1 MQITKPLSV
10 TEQQLAQLD
19 LHSFL
24 NILNIISGE
33 LQLLKLDLEDE
44 AALPETTQFTAGLLE
59 LVRAGRLHDEASRQA
74 ASLHAAFLKEWSAE
88 QRHRPQLAN
97 RSPASEGA
105 GNLDSILKVMAVR
118 LREYQERTRTGTV
131 WRAHSIRELTE
142 NLVNFFAALEKNSK
156 GRYHILFNIA
166 AQEPA
171 DYLVNLKIES
181 VDEDIIFMPPVLQD
195 VFRDVVANA
204 RKYTPPGGHIDAGLR
219 DNGHNLRLVVQ
230 DTGCGIPAD
239 EIERVVDFGYRAT
252 NVQSKATKGGGF
264 GLTKAY
270 YLTCKL
276 GGSMWIESTLGQG
289 TRITLEI
296 PRPPK

>member
-181 VDEDIIFMPPVLQD
+181 VDGDIIFMPPVLQD

-204 RKYTPPGGHIDAGLR
+204 RKYTPPAGTSTPVCAIMAIIFGSWCR
-219 DNGHNLRLVVQ
+219 TPAAAFRLTRSSAWSIS
-230 DTGCGIPAD
+230 DTA
-239 EIERVVDFGYRAT
+239 RRMS
-252 NVQSKATKGGGF
+252 N
-264 GLTKAY
+264 
-270 YLTCKL
+270 
-276 GGSMWIESTLGQG
+276 
-289 TRITLEI
+289 
-296 PRPPK
+296 PRPPKAAASG